1 MGNYRDMWVY
11 LEQREGRFMPV
22 ALEMISEGRRLMDKY
37 NRDYAERERLVA
49 VIVGSS
55 IDSLAQ
61 EALTYGADLVV
72 QLDSPELAS
81 FRLEP
86 YTRAIADAARKGG
99 AGQDAD
105 KPRYFLFPATHN
117 GRDLSAT
124 VLAELESG
132 LASDCN
138 LLYIEDVVMKH
149 RFKTGGNDRKY
160 ERVLHMKRPD
170 FSGFEWSTI
179 LCLDNPDKEFFPQSC
194 SVIPGSFKIAKPDG
208 ARKGDIKKITPRLG
222 EKDLRVRTRSRRAVQ
237 KEADLTKKNVVVALG
252 RGIGDDPTRGIQA
265 GLDLARVLD
274 AGVGISRGIVTAGY
288 PVDAAY
294 AKYTA
299 EARQI
304 GETGQ
309 MVKPKVYI
317 AVGISGAIQ
326 HKRGMDQSQFIV
338 TINSDESAPIREF
351 SDVFVKGNLFEV
363 LPKLTKALEKEVSQ

>member
-1 MGNYRDMWVY
+1 MYRDMWVY
-11 LEQREGRFMPV
+11 LEQKGGRFMPV
-22 ALEMISEGRRLMDKY
+22 ALEMVSEARRLMDKY

-49 VIVGSS
+49 VVVGSN
-55 IDSLAQ
+55 IDALAK
-61 EALTYGADLVV
+61 EAVAYGADLVV
-72 QLDSPELAS
+72 QIDGSELED

-86 YTRAIADAARKGG
+86 YTHAIAKAARKGG
-99 AGQDAD
+99 AGQDYD

-138 LLYIEDVVMKH
+138 LLYIEDVVIKH

-179 LCLDNPDKEFFPQSC
+179 LCLDNPDKEYFPQAC
-194 SVIPGSFKIAKPDG
+194 SVIPGSFKVSKPDS
-208 ARKGDIKKITPRLG
+208 ARRGDVKKITPALSA
-222 EKDLRVRTRSRRAVQ
+222 EALRVKTRNRRIVE
-237 KEADLTKKNVVVALG
+237 KEADLSKKPIVVALG
-252 RGIGDDPTRGIQA
+252 RGIGEDPTKGIQA
-265 GLDLARVLD
+265 GLDLARALD
-274 AGVGISRGIVTAGY
+274 AGVGISRGIVTANY
-288 PVDAAY
+288 PVDPSVSQ
-294 AKYTA
+294 YTS

-309 MVKPKVYI
+309 TVKPKVYI
-317 AVGISGAIQ
+317 AVGVSGAIQ
-326 HKRGMDQSQFIV
+326 HKKGMDQSQFIIS
-338 TINSDESAPIREF
+338 INTDENAPVREF

-363 LPKLTKALEKEVSQ
+363 LPRLTKALEKGGSP